1 MKTQSAETDLSHAVA
16 PPYSSPSFLQPFA
29 VAATCAWLAYRSWN
43 GAIAHPAQAVILFSL
58 LGGSLALAA
67 AQLIAGLAWG
77 GAWRELPEGVS
88 WEVVQLME
96 MVPTLLHA
104 AILTHW
110 SRLIGRT
117 LATAVLALLYELGY
131 AASVLSLHDPTH
143 ALALQLIII
152 THQVRA
158 PFPSTHL

>member
-1 MKTQSAETDLSHAVA
+1 M
-16 PPYSSPSFLQPFA
+16 
-29 VAATCAWLAYRSWN
+29 
-43 GAIAHPAQAVILFSL
+43 GSL

-67 AQLIAGLAWG
+67 AQLAAGLAWG
-77 GAWRELPEGVS
+77 GGWRELPEGMS

-104 AILTHW
+104 AILSHW
-110 SRLIGRT
+110 SLLIGRT
-117 LATAVLALLYELGY
+117 LASAVLALLYELGY
-131 AASVLSLHDPTH
+131 AASVLSLLDPTH

-158 PFPSTHL
+158 PFLRCVSYVRYRSICDVSYRFLIMSPPVRGGGLRPTIDRA